1 MSTKKQIWMETVVG
15 LMGFALI
22 AALFVLT
29 VILSSEALFSRPS
42 PLQILFDDVMG
53 LRVGDNVVARG
64 VTIGKVKGIEF
75 APQGVLVTAMLDSP
89 VSLNADYRIEVQ
101 PSSLLGGRNLVIQ
114 QGNSSEPLPPDAVL
128 RGVAPPDLVVSATAA
143 VEEIRAALNGG
154 IVDDF
159 KATLANFR
167 SISDG
172 LANGEGTLGRLLKDE
187 AMADGLRSAID
198 GFRDI
203 GDAIAKGEG
212 TLGKL
217 VKDDA
222 LYDDAAA
229 IAANLRALSES
240 LGKGEGT
247 LGKLMSDDTL
257 YTDAS
262 AVAASLRTV
271 SDSLAK
277 GEGTLGKL
285 LSDDTLYT
293 DLQAILREGR
303 AAIDDMRETSPI
315 TTFTSLFFG
324 IF

>member
-1 MSTKKQIWMETVVG
+1 MSSKKQIWMETVVG
-15 LMGFALI
+15 LMGFALV

-42 PLQILFDDVMG
+42 PLHILFEDVKG
-53 LRVGDNVVARG
+53 LRVGDNVVSRG
-64 VTIGKVKGIEF
+64 VAVGKVKTIEF
-75 APQGVLVTAMLDSP
+75 APEGVRVTAMLSTP
-89 VSLNADYRIEVQ
+89 VSLASDYRIEVQ
-101 PSSLLGGRNLVIQ
+101 PSSLLGGRNLVID
-114 QGNSSEPLPPDAVL
+114 QGVSPDPLPPDAVL
-128 RGVAPPDLVVSATAA
+128 RGVAPPDLVVSATLA

-154 IVDDF
+154 IIDDF
-159 KATLANFR
+159 KTTLANFR
-167 SISDG
+167 SLSDG
-172 LANGEGTLGRLLKDE
+172 LVNGEGTLGRLLKDE
-187 AMADGLRSAID
+187 SMADDLRSAID
-198 GFRDI
+198 GFRGI
-203 GDAIAKGEG
+203 GDAVANGEG

-217 VKDDA
+217 VKDPA

-229 IAANLRALSES
+229 IAANLRTLSEG
-240 LGKGEGT
+240 LAKGEGT
-247 LGKLMSDDTL
+247 LGKLMADDAL
-257 YTDAS
+257 YADAS

-271 SDSLAK
+271 SESLAK

-285 LSDDTLYT
+285 LSDDALYT